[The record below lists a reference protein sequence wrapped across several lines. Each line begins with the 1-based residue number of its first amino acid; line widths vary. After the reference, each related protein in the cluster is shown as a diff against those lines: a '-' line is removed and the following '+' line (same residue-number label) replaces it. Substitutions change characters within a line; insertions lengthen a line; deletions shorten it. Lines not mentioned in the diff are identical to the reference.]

1 MPLRLNARFSHVT
14 TAPRFNIVGST
25 AELYAPSRFVVPNSP
40 SRPREKVK
48 VQKRWLSNSHP
59 EAFIGGAPAFS
70 SMLKDTIHHSEHS
83 EYLQDEGN
91 ILAMGEMTDMTIPS
105 RPTGIPLLA
114 VATGESGQKLRLVRV
129 DKSQWQW
136 GEHQDAS
143 LLLSVV
149 DTAQQEEE
157 TIWIGDGL
165 PIVNVKFVT
174 SFWQSGRARW
184 LLVQTRTSV
193 TLLQPEYH
201 PVPVPNHSRSSSY
214 AFQASSH
221 VDPTPLIT
229 LHHHETGGNEIS
241 DVWFDPAS
249 VGALPRL
256 GVIDQCGYWSV
267 WSLLGTWK
275 VSMNTLRFS
284 LHKCGHISEGFLSSL
299 PRLSAYPAQR
309 HGMLRIGRTG
319 LGDILDMSMNQEQ
332 KSKNSDASSHHV
344 LIWNA
349 QQIVLLDL
357 ERERLLPKLDIVRQS
372 RLARDW
378 IIGVESSPANGD
390 QIFVLTAR
398 QVIWLDLSLT
408 RGEAEPVM
416 RPTLLLACSHVGFGN
431 EDSRMSTC
439 RASED
444 DPNNT
449 MVFIYSPQVNQLTV
463 YWFGSAPETQLPQ
476 YHRHIT
482 SLFSGEKKTATS
494 KVQLIRVYPAKLETS
509 EASGEPGPGAQYM
522 RNDVKF
528 YQVTIL
534 NEDLSVRYCICAS
547 SADPALEVNLPTLRV
562 NWSPSRERR
571 RRKRKRRR
579 FLKRLED
586 TFVIPDTMTD
596 ESMDI
601 LLGRKGPNADNNETL
616 DKAPLSR
623 CRPLPLKVDRICEK
637 IASSLL
643 GMIDQGACGLPT
655 DMIPMVKSTIEHGML
670 EDGLVPL
677 TSWMQLFSSI
687 QESISYGE
695 LNDGMEPDIRNLLES
710 TGDHIVITQL
720 RRRAADELPSSI
732 LEFPVLLDK
741 FSDWW
746 LKSAANSLPSEMHH
760 IRHVW
765 VADVARDF
773 FLSSY
778 GFMVQHVCLV
788 GTDTSDDVENQH
800 PDDLSQSSQP
810 RQRSPRIAASSP
822 AESMPSQE
830 VTDAAFQRLRLL
842 APTLE
847 PGTLGSLRPPKTL
860 SYWPTERGVDTGGYV
875 SSVAVAEEARV
886 SHIKERLIRVETRR
900 RARAERYKLPPFTRQ
915 GFPASDNVGEDDSVP
930 EMRRQPPMQIMSS
943 QQRGLDSS
951 QSLGVSGPSVTM
963 SQPVSGVFGGVFGG
977 RKSKKGKRKSGFR

>member
-40 SRPREKVK
+40 SKPRQKVE

-70 SMLKDTIHHSEHS
+70 SLLKDTIHHSEHS

-91 ILAMGEMTDMTIPS
+91 ILAMGDMTDMTVPS

-143 LLLSVV
+143 LLLSVI

-157 TIWIGDGL
+157 TIWTGDGL

-174 SFWQSGRARW
+174 SFWQSRRVRW

-201 PVPVPNHSRSSSY
+201 PVPVPDRSRPSSY
-214 AFQASSH
+214 ASQAPSH
-221 VDPTPLIT
+221 MAPNPLIT

-267 WSLLGTWK
+267 WSLLGTWQ
-275 VSMNTLRFS
+275 VSMNTLRLS
-284 LHKCGHISEGFLSSL
+284 LHKCGHISEGILSSL
-299 PRLSAYPAQR
+299 PRLSAHPAQR
-309 HGMLRIGRTG
+309 HGMLRIGRAG
-319 LGDILDMSMNQEQ
+319 LDQEQ
-332 KSKNSDASSHHV
+332 KTRNSDASSHHV

-357 ERERLLPKLDIVRQS
+357 ERERLLPKLNIVRQS
-372 RLARDW
+372 RLAPDW
-378 IIGVESSPANGD
+378 IIGVESSPANGN
-390 QIFVLTAR
+390 QIFVLTAQ

-408 RGEAEPVM
+408 RREAEPVM

-444 DPNNT
+444 DANNT
-449 MVFIYSPQVNQLTV
+449 LVFIHSPRVNQLTV
-463 YWFGSAPETQLPQ
+463 YWFGPAPETQLPQ

-494 KVQLIRVYPAKLETS
+494 KAQLIRVYPAKLETS

-586 TFVIPDTMTD
+586 AFVIPDTMTD
-596 ESMDI
+596 ESMDTF
-601 LLGRKGPNADNNETL
+601 LGRKGPNADNNEPL
-616 DKAPLSR
+616 DKALLNR
-623 CRPLPLKVDRICEK
+623 CRPLPLKMDRICGK

-643 GMIDQGACGLPT
+643 DMIDQGACGLPK

-677 TSWMQLFSSI
+677 TSW
-687 QESISYGE
+687 
-695 LNDGMEPDIRNLLES
+695 
-710 TGDHIVITQL
+710 
-720 RRRAADELPSSI
+720 
-732 LEFPVLLDK
+732 
-741 FSDWW
+741 
-746 LKSAANSLPSEMHH
+746 
-760 IRHVW
+760 
-765 VADVARDF
+765 
-773 FLSSY
+773 
-778 GFMVQHVCLV
+778 
-788 GTDTSDDVENQH
+788 
-800 PDDLSQSSQP
+800 
-810 RQRSPRIAASSP
+810 
-822 AESMPSQE
+822 
-830 VTDAAFQRLRLL
+830 
-842 APTLE
+842 
-847 PGTLGSLRPPKTL
+847 
-860 SYWPTERGVDTGGYV
+860 
-875 SSVAVAEEARV
+875 
-886 SHIKERLIRVETRR
+886 
-900 RARAERYKLPPFTRQ
+900 
-915 GFPASDNVGEDDSVP
+915 
-930 EMRRQPPMQIMSS
+930 
-943 QQRGLDSS
+943 
-951 QSLGVSGPSVTM
+951 
-963 SQPVSGVFGGVFGG
+963 
-977 RKSKKGKRKSGFR
+977 